1 VARLAPGRAVANVG
15 IGGNRVVLPGGYGPT
30 LDQRFHRDVLGRP
43 GASTLVLFAG
53 TNDVSVGISAAALT
67 ARLTKLCTA
76 ATAAGLRVVLVT
88 LAPAERRPADREATR
103 QAVNRWI
110 RSTHVAAQHVDAD
123 ALLRDPARP
132 TRLLPS
138 YDFGDG
144 LHLSARGH
152 QRLGQALA
160 AALR

>member
-1 VARLAPGRAVANVG
+1 
-15 IGGNRVVLPGGYGPT
+15 
-30 LDQRFHRDVLGRP
+30 
-43 GASTLVLFAG
+43 
-53 TNDVSVGISAAALT
+53 VSVGISAAALT
-67 ARLTKLCTA
+67 TRLTKLCTA
-76 ATAAGLRVVLVT
+76 AAAAGLRVVLVT
-88 LAPAERRPADREATR
+88 LAPAERRPAAREATR

-110 RSTHVAAQHVDAD
+110 RRTHVAAQHVDAD
-123 ALLRDPARP
+123 ALLRDPDRP

-152 QRLGQALA
+152 ERLGQALA